1 MQALQRRPGSEP
13 PRCVSLLSSYN
24 LKPVRSRG
32 RQETTASAYRATR
45 SPSEEEAPADP
56 LDVPYPVTLVR
67 DDTDDAEWV
76 ATVDALPGC
85 NARGSTPDEALERV
99 AAAVAAWV
107 ETAGREG
114 KQVPEPKSAESYS
127 GRLLLRMPQTLHAE
141 LSRAAERER
150 VSLNQF
156 ITDALSGALGWRASN
171 RDTARA
177 TRVVPEE
184 ALDGEASASRGPKSP
199 RVANA
204 VFIANGVIVAVVA
217 IIAIIVLIATL
228 R

>member
-1 MQALQRRPGSEP
+1 M
-13 PRCVSLLSSYN
+13 LSPYN
-24 LKPVRSRG
+24 LNPVKSRARQRSR
-32 RQETTASAYRATR
+32 ASAYRATR
-45 SPSEEEAPADP
+45 SPPEEATADP
-56 LDVPYPVTLVR
+56 RDVPYPVTLVR
-67 DDTDDAEWV
+67 DDTEDAEWV

-99 AAAVAAWV
+99 AAAVTAWV

-114 KQVPEPKSAESYS
+114 KEVPEPKSAASYS
-127 GRLLLRMPQTLHAE
+127 GRLLLRMPHTLHAE
-141 LSRAAERER
+141 LARAAERER

-171 RDTARA
+171 RDAARG

-184 ALDGEASASRGPKSP
+184 PEGEAKASRGPTSP

-217 IIAIIVLIATL
+217 IVAIIVLIATL

>member
-1 MQALQRRPGSEP
+1 
-13 PRCVSLLSSYN
+13 
-24 LKPVRSRG
+24 
-32 RQETTASAYRATR
+32 
-45 SPSEEEAPADP
+45 
-56 LDVPYPVTLVR
+56 VPYPVTLVR
-67 DDTDDAEWV
+67 EDTDDDAWV

-85 NARGSTPDEALERV
+85 NARGSTPDEAIERV
-99 AAAVAAWV
+99 AAAVAAFL

-114 KQVPEPKSAESYS
+114 KEVPEPKSAQSHS

-141 LSRAAERER
+141 LARAAERER

-156 ITDALSGALGWRASN
+156 ITDALSGSLGWRAPN
-171 RDTARA
+171 RDTAGA

-184 ALDGEASASRGPKSP
+184 GLEGEAPQVQRP

-204 VFIANGVIVAVVA
+204 VFVANGVIVALAAIVA
-217 IIAIIVLIATL
+217 IVVLIATL

>member
-1 MQALQRRPGSEP
+1 
-13 PRCVSLLSSYN
+13 LLSAYN
-24 LKPVRSRG
+24 LKPVKPRAR
-32 RQETTASAYRATR
+32 RQTPVSEYQATR
-45 SPSEEEAPADP
+45 SPPDAEASADP
-56 LDVPYPVTLVR
+56 RNVPYPVTLVR
-67 DDTDDAEWV
+67 DEADGAEWV

-107 ETAGREG
+107 EAAGREG
-114 KQVPEPKSAESYS
+114 KEIPEPKSAQSHS

-141 LSRAAERER
+141 LARAAERER

-156 ITDALSGALGWRASN
+156 ITDALSGSLGWRAPN
-171 RDTARA
+171 RETARA

-184 ALDGEASASRGPKSP
+184 QLEGEPGTSRRSERP
-199 RVANA
+199 RVTNA
-204 VFIANGVIVAVVA
+204 LFIANVVIVGLAAIVA
-217 IIAIIVLIATL
+217 IVVLIATL

>member
-1 MQALQRRPGSEP
+1 
-13 PRCVSLLSSYN
+13 VFFLLPSYN
-24 LKPVRSRG
+24 LKPVAPRSRQ
-32 RQETTASAYRATR
+32 RITAREYRATR
-45 SPSEEEAPADP
+45 ALPQDAADP

-67 DDTDDAEWV
+67 EDTDDEPWV

-85 NARGSTPDEALERV
+85 NARGTTPDEAIERV
-99 AAAVAAWV
+99 AVAVAASV

-114 KQVPEPKSAESYS
+114 KEVPEPKSAQSHS

-141 LSRAAERER
+141 LARAAERER

-156 ITDALSGALGWRASN
+156 ITDALSGSLGWRAPN
-171 RDTARA
+171 RDTPGA
-177 TRVVPEE
+177 TRVVPEDGLE
-184 ALDGEASASRGPKSP
+184 GEAPRAQRP

-204 VFIANGVIVAVVA
+204 VFIANGVIVALAAIVA
-217 IIAIIVLIATL
+217 IVVLIATL

>member
-1 MQALQRRPGSEP
+1 M
-13 PRCVSLLSSYN
+13 
-24 LKPVRSRG
+24 
-32 RQETTASAYRATR
+32 
-45 SPSEEEAPADP
+45 
-56 LDVPYPVTLVR
+56 TLVH
-67 DDTDDAEWV
+67 DDTDGAEWV

-99 AAAVAAWV
+99 AASVAAWV
-107 ETAGREG
+107 ETAEQEG
-114 KQVPEPKSAESYS
+114 KEVPEPKSAQSHS

-141 LSRAAERER
+141 LARAAERER

-156 ITDALSGALGWRASN
+156 ITDALSGALGWRAPN
-171 RDTARA
+171 RDTPRA

-184 ALDGEASASRGPKSP
+184 ELGGEGAAPGSKRP

-204 VFIANGVIVAVVA
+204 VFIANGVIVGLAAIVA
-217 IIAIIVLIATL
+217 IVVLIATL